1 MKIAI
6 VAPSD
11 RSCGAIAEELASR
24 ATVEV
29 LTTCLGPDG
38 SRGNYYDPGETRCG
52 AVRMRRFRCD
62 YSPVA
67 VLEERLRAVVRRGG
81 AAIALQERWLQE
93 RGPYSSG
100 LLDHVE
106 ANRDSFDVF
115 VFFEIEAATT
125 VLGLPAVR
133 SSVLVPRVTDWEVIG
148 VPLFLSTL
156 VRAGAFVFRSDE
168 ERERARE
175 KLALIRPTVVEDGSS
190 PEPYFEAFR
199 LMGLST

>member
-11 RSCGAIAEELASR
+11 RSCGAIAEQLASR

-38 SRGNYYDPGETRCG
+38 SRGNYHDPGEVLSG
-52 AVRMRRFRCD
+52 DVRIRRFRCD
-62 YSPVA
+62 YSPVR

-81 AAIALQERWLQE
+81 AAVALQERWLQE

-100 LLDHVE
+100 LLDHIA
-106 ANRDSFDVF
+106 ANRDVFDVF
-115 VFFEIEAATT
+115 VFFELEAATT
-125 VLGLPAVR
+125 ILGLPVVR
-133 SSVLVPRVTDWEVIG
+133 SSVLVPRVTDWDVIG
-148 VPLFLSTL
+148 ATLFLSTL
-156 VRAGAFVFRSDE
+156 ARAGAFVFASDE
-168 ERERARE
+168 ERERAGE
-175 KLALIRPTVVEDGSS
+175 TLALIRPTVVEDGSS